1 MTKEKRGSG
10 KMQTTGR
17 TRDETAPTVFV
28 VDDDVNLRSALAR
41 LIRSLGM
48 QVETF
53 ASARE
58 FLGCQRP
65 DGPACLVL
73 DVRLAGEDGLRVQES
88 LRTAAWR
95 PPIIFLTGHGT
106 VPMCVRAMRGG
117 AIDFLQKPVDDEDLL
132 AAIATALEQ
141 DYRTRDSQ
149 RQHAELKQRVAT
161 LTPRER
167 DVMGLVTTRL
177 LNKEIAYTLGTCEK
191 TIKAHRAHIMQKMQA
206 MSIAELVRM
215 VALVE
220 MGEPT
225 PAQ

>member
-1 MTKEKRGSG
+1 
-10 KMQTTGR
+10 MQTAGR

-28 VDDDVNLRSALAR
+28 VDDDVNVRSALAR

-48 QVETF
+48 QVKTF

-73 DVRLAGEDGLRVQES
+73 DVRLAGEDGLRVQEV

-106 VPMCVRAMRGG
+106 VPLCVRAIKGG
-117 AIDFLQKPVDDEDLL
+117 AIDFLQKPVDDEALL
-132 AAIATALEQ
+132 AAISTALEQ
-141 DYRTRDSQ
+141 DSRTRASQ
-149 RQHAELKQRVAT
+149 RHHAVLHQRVAT

-167 DVMGLVTTRL
+167 DVMALVTTGL
-177 LNKEIAYTLGTCEK
+177 LNKEIAYALGTTEK
-191 TIKAHRAHIMQKMQA
+191 TIKAHRAHVMQKMRA
-206 MSIAELVRM
+206 ASVAELVRM
-215 VALVE
+215 VTMLE
-220 MGEPT
+220 LYEPHT
-225 PAQ
+225 AQFQPISWAG